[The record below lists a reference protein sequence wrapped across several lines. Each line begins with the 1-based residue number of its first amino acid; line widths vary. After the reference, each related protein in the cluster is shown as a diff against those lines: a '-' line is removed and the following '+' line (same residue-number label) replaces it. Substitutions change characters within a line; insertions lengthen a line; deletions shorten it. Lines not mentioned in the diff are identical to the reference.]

1 MALRVNVSEVTTELK
16 VLVDLSLYV
25 TTEVETVG
33 ISVDNETVVVEITN
47 REVVLALVVT
57 ACSRKTILMT
67 ESRASHLVL
76 PVDIVALAVILLS
89 PYIIIKTFAL
99 VLLSLANHSCELVD
113 AESLDLVRESLDTEV
128 GSHSDFRVTLL
139 TVLCSNHDN
148 TIGTF

>member
-57 ACSRKTILMT
+57 ACS
-67 ESRASHLVL
+67 
-76 PVDIVALAVILLS
+76 
-89 PYIIIKTFAL
+89 
-99 VLLSLANHSCELVD
+99 
-113 AESLDLVRESLDTEV
+113 
-128 GSHSDFRVTLL
+128 
-139 TVLCSNHDN
+139 
-148 TIGTF
+148 